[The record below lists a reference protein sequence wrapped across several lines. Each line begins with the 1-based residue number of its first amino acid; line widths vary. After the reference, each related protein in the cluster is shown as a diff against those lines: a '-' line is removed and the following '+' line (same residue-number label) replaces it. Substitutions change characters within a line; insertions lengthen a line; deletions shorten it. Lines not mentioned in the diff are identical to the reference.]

1 MNFENQTD
9 ITEQAHFGVRS
20 YECGP
25 DGRASLQTVCNYLQ
39 EAAWLGAK
47 KNGIDLQGPEDAGR
61 GWALI
66 GLRLEM
72 RRYPVW
78 GEELSVAT
86 WPSGRRRLLAYR
98 DFLLQDRSGELL
110 GRATSAWVV
119 FDLKKRRLQR
129 LPEWFDRRMP
139 GDCPRVLEDDFEMPP
154 PDLEKVDYACR
165 FHVRLSDL
173 DTQQHVNNVQY
184 IVWALEAAHSFFK
197 QGLQVSGMEVR
208 YLSESNFGD
217 IVHSEMRATG
227 PHASRHRVLREAD
240 SAVLMRARFKWS
252 PALD

>member
-1 MNFENQTD
+1 MNFEDQAH
-9 ITEQAHFGVRS
+9 ITEQVHFGVRS

-25 DGRASLQTVCNYLQ
+25 DGRASLQTICNYLQ

-47 KNGIDLQGPEDAGR
+47 KNNIDLQGTEDADR

-66 GLRLEM
+66 GLHLEM
-72 RRYPVW
+72 KRYPIW
-78 GEELSVAT
+78 GEKLMIST
-86 WPSGRRRLLAYR
+86 WPSGKRRLFAYR
-98 DFLLQDRSGELL
+98 DFLLQDRSGQTL
-110 GRATSAWVV
+110 GRTTSAWVV

-129 LPEWFDRRMP
+129 LPGWFDRQMP
-139 GDCPRVLEDDFEMPP
+139 VDCSRVLEDDFEVPL

-197 QGLQVSGMEVR
+197 QGMQVSDMKIR
-208 YLSESNFGD
+208 FLSESNFGD
-217 IVHSEMRATG
+217 IVLSEMQATG
-227 PHASRHRVLREAD
+227 PNSSLHRVLRESD
-240 SAVLMRARFKWS
+240 STALMRARFNWVD
-252 PALD
+252 AT

>member
-1 MNFENQTD
+1 MNFEYQAE

-47 KNGIDLQGPEDAGR
+47 KNNIDLQGPKDAGL

-66 GLRLEM
+66 GLHLEM
-72 RRYPVW
+72 TRYPAW
-78 GEELSVAT
+78 GEEMIITT
-86 WPSGRRRLLAYR
+86 WPSGKRRLLAYR
-98 DFLLQDRSGELL
+98 DFLLQDRSGEML

-129 LPEWFDRRMP
+129 LPEWFNQHILQESE
-139 GDCPRVLEDDFEMPP
+139 RVLEDDFELPP
-154 PDLEKVDYACR
+154 TDLEKIDYACR
-165 FHVRLSDL
+165 FNVRLSDL

-184 IVWALEAAHSFFK
+184 IVWALEAGHSFFK
-197 QGLQVSGMEVR
+197 RGLQVSSMEVR
-208 YLSESNFGD
+208 FLSESNFGD
-217 IVHSEMRATG
+217 IVHSEMQATG
-227 PHASRHRVLREAD
+227 PNSSLHRVLRESDNA
-240 SAVLMRARFKWS
+240 ALMRARFNWS
-252 PALD
+252 HIPD